1 MTNMDFL
8 LKKEI
13 EKFKGE
19 ISSKDYAIEAEKYSF
34 ERQLKNGL
42 GEEIINTLN
51 NPPKSNLWT
60 KIKLKYNKWKLLK
73 KEKHIFKNKK

>member
-19 ISSKDYAIEAEKYSF
+19 ISSKDYAIESEKYSF

-42 GEEIINTLN
+42 GEELISALR
-51 NPPKSNLWT
+51 
-60 KIKLKYNKWKLLK
+60 KISLEDDEDYCHGSVEERENKISK
-73 KEKHIFKNKK
+73 K